1 MALIIAV
8 IADCLFGEPYLV
20 FHIVHYIGAVV
31 NFLDKRLKHTII
43 NGMLTYGLTGFI
55 FLFGTFLLMHTGS
68 FLTAV
73 FHVFILKSC
82 FAISSLYV
90 HVRRCRQDNTTALR
104 NAVSMIVSRDTTNLS
119 KGELYSAAVETL
131 AENYVDSVL
140 SPIFFYLIFGIYGVV
155 IYRVT
160 NTMDAMIGYRNEKY
174 EKFGKFAARADD
186 VLNYIPARLSV
197 LFFFVFSPA
206 SVAKS
211 VLKFGVIKI
220 NGTKPMASMSGLLKI
235 NLKKNGVYDLNP
247 QYRQP
252 EKKDLDRAMLYYILI
267 VAMTCIIGAV
277 CIWMIQDFSWLNTG
291 ETFLFRGLIFQYL

>member
-31 NFLDKRLKHTII
+31 DFLDKRLKHTIM
-43 NGMLTYGLTGFI
+43 NGMLTYVLTCSI
-55 FLFGTFLLMHTGS
+55 FLFGTFLLLHTGS
-68 FLTAV
+68 LLTTV
-73 FHVFILKSC
+73 FHVFLLKSC

-90 HVRRCRQDNTTALR
+90 HVGRCRQDDTVGLR
-104 NAVSMIVSRDTTNLS
+104 KAVSMIVSRDTANLS

-197 LFFFVFSPA
+197 LFFLVFSP
-206 SVAKS
+206 VAVSKS
-211 VLKFGVIKI
+211 VFKFGGIKI

-267 VAMTCIIGAV
+267 VAMTCIIGVV
-277 CIWMIQDFSWLNTG
+277 CIWMIQNFSWLNME